1 VDRLIAEAGEID
13 VLIANAALPASGRLE
28 YTPAPAHGEP
38 ARADHPRQ
46 GLRPTVGRAGR
57 RAYRAD
63 RLAGRQVVLGGIV
76 AVQRHQVRAARFR
89 WRVRQDLHGSGVGV
103 SVVQPGFVS
112 DDGMFADSG
121 AQLPRGIRTV
131 SPDAVAEAVARAIE
145 HDRGEVDVAPIEM
158 KVAALLG
165 GVFPELA
172 ARVQRR
178 TAGETSAALVESQRH
193 KRFTSDGRAARSA
206 GRRRRSTKFRR

>member
-1 VDRLIAEAGEID
+1 M
-13 VLIANAALPASGRLE
+13 
-28 YTPAPAHGEP
+28 
-38 ARADHPRQ
+38 
-46 GLRPTVGRAGR
+46 
-57 RAYRAD
+57 
-63 RLAGRQVVLGGIV
+63 
-76 AVQRHQVRAARFR
+76 
-89 WRVRQDLHGSGVGV
+89 

-112 DDGMFADSG
+112 DAGMFANSG
-121 AQLPRGIRTV
+121 QLPRGIRTV

-165 GVFPELA
+165 GVLPELA
-172 ARVQRR
+172 GK
-178 TAGETSAALVESQRH
+178 AGETSAALVESQRH